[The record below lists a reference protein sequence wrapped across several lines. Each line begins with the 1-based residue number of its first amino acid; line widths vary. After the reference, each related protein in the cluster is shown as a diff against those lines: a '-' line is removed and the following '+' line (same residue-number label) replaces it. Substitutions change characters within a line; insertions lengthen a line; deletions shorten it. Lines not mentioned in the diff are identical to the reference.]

1 MGFVSGSTQYLC
13 TNNFQARWDDSTAC
27 SVIYFMDFP
36 VILQYSLNCDAEF
49 KNLIQCN
56 QRLFELIYDEFKV
69 RIQIICETGFF
80 ESSKGFENFNK
91 AGNIISVVL
100 SSQIFQKTI
109 IVK

>member
-1 MGFVSGSTQYLC
+1 MNAKNVEL
-13 TNNFQARWDDSTAC
+13 D
-27 SVIYFMDFP
+27 
-36 VILQYSLNCDAEF
+36 CDAEF

-69 RIQIICETGFF
+69 RIQMISEAGFF
-80 ESSKGFENFNK
+80 ESSKGFENSNK